1 MEDLESILWRLYTQ
15 GRTGIS
21 EKELRILVL
30 AGVATPDGVLTSKG
44 LPMVLARD
52 LGKRDR

>member
-1 MEDLESILWRLYTQ
+1 MGDLESILWRLYTQ
-15 GRTGIS
+15 GRTGID

-30 AGVATPDGVLTSKG
+30 AGVANPDGSLTSKG

-52 LGKRDR
+52 LGKREK

>member
-15 GRTGIS
+15 GRTGID

-30 AGVATPDGVLTSKG
+30 AGVATPDGALTSKG

-52 LGKRDR
+52 LGRREK